1 MSSKINKQQ
10 LVLEFVS
17 VVFAVVLALLL
28 NGWRESSALNDSYNK
43 VKASIKKEA
52 IRNDS
57 LIQVSYNYRKQLLQ
71 NLYNGENM
79 LLNDPLSSLGFNVND
94 NKALENFFRKALIF
108 GDKKYYERVLVLQ
121 EEDARVLILDR
132 NVFDIVVKD
141 DRLILYGVGNIKLNV
156 PDLSNRSWDLAQ
168 ATGTIVKMDIELVEQ
183 LSIVNALIETY
194 NNSIDNALQM
204 VYGGDLKGLI
214 AVNEDLFN
222 TENKIIKANQQLL
235 DFID

>member
-1 MSSKINKQQ
+1 MSNKINKQQ

-17 VVFAVVLALLL
+17 VVFAVVLALIL
-28 NGWRESSALNDSYNK
+28 NGWRESSALNDSFNK

-57 LIQVSYNYRKQLLQ
+57 LVQVSHTYRKQLLQ
-71 NLYNGENM
+71 SFYNGENM
-79 LLNDPLSSLGFNVND
+79 MLKDSLSSLDFDVND

-108 GDKKYYERVLVLQ
+108 GGKRFYERVLVVQ
-121 EEDARVLILDR
+121 EGTERVLILDKS
-132 NVFDIVVKD
+132 VFEIVVTED
-141 DRLILYGVGNIKLNV
+141 HLILYGVGNIRLNV

-168 ATGTIVKMDIELVEQ
+168 ATGTIVKMDIALVEQ

-194 NNSIDNALQM
+194 NKSIDNALQM
-204 VYGGDLKGLI
+204 VYNGDQNGLV

-222 TENKIIKANQQLL
+222 IEQKIIKANQQLL
-235 DFID
+235 DFIE